1 MGCII
6 SGKSSTSSKKD
17 IVHPE
22 KKSVL
27 ENFSPKSKG
36 LLIFFILFIFF
47 LVEIKRKEDVDFST
61 ADLVSEKSGK
71 ITKDYTILN
80 PPLGKG
86 CFINKNPNFFFI

>member
-1 MGCII
+1 MGCIVN
-6 SGKSSTSSKKD
+6 GKSSSSSRKD

-22 KKSVL
+22 KKGGS

-36 LLIFFILFIFF
+36 LFLNHLILNVEIFFYL
-47 LVEIKRKEDVDFST
+47 EIKRKEDVDFST
-61 ADLVSEKSGK
+61 ADLVGEKNGK

-86 CFINKNPNFFFI
+86 FFLY